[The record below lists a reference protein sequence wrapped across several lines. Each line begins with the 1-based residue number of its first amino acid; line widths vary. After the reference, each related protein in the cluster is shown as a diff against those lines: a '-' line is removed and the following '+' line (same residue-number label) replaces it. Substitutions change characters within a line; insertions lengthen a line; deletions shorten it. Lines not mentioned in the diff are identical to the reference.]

1 MKCPEEIMLHRLA
14 DGELEAPE
22 KELIQ
27 AHIEHCPGCR
37 NVFDQITSL
46 GLAVRTA
53 IETEVGKID
62 LSSIS
67 AGVSDY
73 IAGKKQPARGLAA
86 LIGSA
91 LKRPALALV
100 SSSAIIVIVFMLFF
114 LRILPGRSGTTEAA
128 IVESISSDDPN
139 ICVTYQPG
147 DENETTVVYIT
158 GLESYG
164 GSDNE

>member
-14 DGELEAPE
+14 DGELEAPQME
-22 KELIQ
+22 QIQ

-37 NVFDQITSL
+37 NMYDEITGL

-53 IETEVGKID
+53 IETEVEKID

-67 AGVSDY
+67 VGVSDY
-73 IAGKKQPARGLAA
+73 IARKKRPAPGLAA

-100 SSSAIIVIVFMLFF
+100 STSAIVVIVFMLLF

-128 IVESISSDDPN
+128 IVESISCDNPEIS
-139 ICVTYQPG
+139 VTYQPA

-164 GSDNE
+164 GSNNE

>member
-14 DGELEAPE
+14 DGELEPPE
-22 KELIQ
+22 KERIQ
-27 AHIEHCPGCR
+27 AHVEQCPGCR
-37 NVFDQITSL
+37 KVFDEITSL

-53 IETEVGKID
+53 IETQVEKVD

-73 IAGKKQPARGLAA
+73 IARKKQPAPGLAA
-86 LIGSA
+86 LIGRA

-100 SSSAIIVIVFMLFF
+100 SSTAIIVIAIMLF
-114 LRILPGRSGTTEAA
+114 LPGRSGTTEAA
-128 IVESISSDDPN
+128 IVESISCDDPN
-139 ICVTYQPG
+139 ICVTYQPA

-164 GSDNE
+164 GSNNE